1 MRSLDCKERVEAY
14 FNNMAKYEKDIVIH
28 VRFLDKIFHAAMDN
42 YTNEEKLW
50 ILDKLID
57 TASKEKELTYEVL
70 DFVYAYRINKIG
82 SMGRDSDIEIIKLD
96 DVLEATPCSDGVDVP
111 EPIMNYL
118 KNRPG
123 QTTLK
128 FIESLESD
136 KEILDLYNVK
146 IAKDHFVYRG

>member
-14 FNNMAKYEKDIVIH
+14 FHNMAKYEKDIVIH
-28 VRFLDKIFHAAMDN
+28 VRFLDKIFHAAMDD
-42 YTNEEKLW
+42 YTKEEKLW
-50 ILDKLID
+50 VLDKLID
-57 TASKEKELTYEVL
+57 TAANEKELNYKVL

-82 SMGRDSDIEIIKLD
+82 SMSRDSDIEIIKLD
-96 DVLEATPCSDGVDVP
+96 DVLEATPCSDGVVVP

-123 QTTLK
+123 LTTLK
-128 FIESLESD
+128 LIELLESD

-146 IAKDHFVYRG
+146 ISKDHFVYRG